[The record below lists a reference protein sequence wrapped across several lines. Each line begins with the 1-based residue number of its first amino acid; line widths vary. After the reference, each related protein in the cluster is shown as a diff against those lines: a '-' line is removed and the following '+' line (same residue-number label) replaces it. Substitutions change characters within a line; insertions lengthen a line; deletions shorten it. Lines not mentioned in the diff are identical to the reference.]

1 MKDYSKDLNFDKSNY
16 ITGYHIEN
24 GYFFVKYADGS
35 VEKIIFNESN
45 YSNLMKVMNNQIDK
59 DDIRKLENMINV
71 ELGYNKEIFI
81 KFLGGL
87 SFLFLVLFL
96 LTNFFMLPLVFFII
110 STLGIG
116 IGVIYRLKLKK
127 ELSEVKK
134 VKLCIKD
141 SDVINDELDLIVNN
155 ISLDKSLESKIVKS
169 KSNGITKAID
179 LSSIDNYSLSELK
192 ALRDYAY
199 RIIDNDFEYEDVK
212 TLKKK
217 M

>member
-1 MKDYSKDLNFDKSNY
+1 MKDYSKELNFDKSNY
-16 ITGYHIEN
+16 ITGYYIEN

-35 VEKIIFNESN
+35 VEKILFNKSN
-45 YSNLMKVMNNQIDK
+45 YSNLIKAMNNQIDK
-59 DDIRKLENMINV
+59 SDISKLENNING
-71 ELGYNKEIFI
+71 ELDFNKGFWINLLGISSFI
-81 KFLGGL
+81 
-87 SFLFLVLFL
+87 SLVLLL
-96 LTNFFMLPLVFFII
+96 LTNFFILPLVFSVIF
-110 STLGIG
+110 TLGFG
-116 IGVIYRLKLKK
+116 ISVIYRMILKK

-141 SDVINDELDLIVNN
+141 SDVINDELDLIVKNV
-155 ISLDKSLESKIVKS
+155 SLDKGLESKIVES
-169 KSNGITKAID
+169 KSNGVTKAID

-199 RIIDNDFEYEDVK
+199 RMIENDFEYEDVK